1 MNVFRRGQKSK
12 HHEGS
17 ERESMRSGSALLIW
31 AERMAMEGVGR
42 CGWPCWPTD
51 PSLLSVSA
59 SSMRFSPVA
68 ACDVRPCRRS
78 TVFFSFF
85 NEDLLRFNRLYAEFF
100 FLSYWVL
107 SFFSSDVA
115 GFGRVCSCFY
125 TRALLGFYRVFPV
138 FFCYI
143 YVHCRGFRGFVHF
156 FLDFMGFI
164 RLNLFQPRFTSKI
177 SIMLFIVGT
186 SLYHTIVYQFREIL
200 IRIFK
205 YSTVQ
210 KFQFY
215 GEKLTFF
222 TSIEFLILPFPS
234 IKTSKERNL
243 FFPLIGI
250 CNYFMNTK

>member
-115 GFGRVCSCFY
+115 GFGRVCSCFIRGLY
-125 TRALLGFYRVFPV
+125 WVFTEFSLFFFAIFMFIVVAFEVSFIFFSILWALLDL
-138 FFCYI
+138 I
-143 YVHCRGFRGFVHF
+143 YFNRD
-156 FLDFMGFI
+156 L
-164 RLNLFQPRFTSKI
+164 
-177 SIMLFIVGT
+177 
-186 SLYHTIVYQFREIL
+186 
-200 IRIFK
+200 
-205 YSTVQ
+205 
-210 KFQFY
+210 
-215 GEKLTFF
+215 
-222 TSIEFLILPFPS
+222 LPKS
-234 IKTSKERNL
+234 Q
-243 FFPLIGI
+243 
-250 CNYFMNTK
+250 